1 MDVVKNLILMLK
13 HKSQTVMF
21 SKAVIAT
28 SLFFIIGLDIAIFV
42 IVAQNLDNTRLSLA
56 YYTIFF
62 IFQVLWTY
70 SSWIVFLILFYFK
83 YEDVP
88 KWVSSWMYS
97 DWEWRS
103 MKRFWEC
110 LCLRGKCFFTFSIIY
125 TCRYKKLV
133 FTSKQGISKIDE
145 IL

>member
-1 MDVVKNLILMLK
+1 MNFLPFYQMMVQMWLFLINDVAEIILLQIFEIQWLRGQLTRPPYFQIHLIL
-13 HKSQTVMF
+13 
-21 SKAVIAT
+21 
-28 SLFFIIGLDIAIFV
+28 V

-88 KWVSSWMYS
+88 KWVSSLMYS

-103 MKRFWEC
+103 MKRFWKC
-110 LCLRGKCFFTFSIIY
+110 LCLLGKCFFPLT
-125 TCRYKKLV
+125 
-133 FTSKQGISKIDE
+133 
-145 IL
+145 